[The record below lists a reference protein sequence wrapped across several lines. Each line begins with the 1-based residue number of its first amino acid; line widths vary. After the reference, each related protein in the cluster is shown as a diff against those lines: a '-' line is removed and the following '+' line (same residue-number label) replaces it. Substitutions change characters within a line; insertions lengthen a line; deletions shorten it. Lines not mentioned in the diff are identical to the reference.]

1 MTAQRREPTP
11 AERTLRARADAY
23 RLHSLYDSRELTAN
37 ARVAFN
43 DRFARQVDPTA
54 PSQQPN
60 DSAEPAATSFNTY
73 SPSVSFASCNT
84 LTPEA

>member
-1 MTAQRREPTP
+1 MKMVVGNCQWGTSWELPTRP
-11 AERTLRARADAY
+11 SRAIASCERP
-23 RLHSLYDSRELTAN
+23 RELTAN
-37 ARVAFN
+37 ARSAFN